1 MLLLLLRFWRCKATE
16 SSHLVFGWRWAR
28 WRTRLPGRNPDEALE
43 QVAGSGV
50 QATTAVVDARP
61 AEGLLAL
68 ADEHHRSPV
77 PVLVVRVP
85 DA

>member
-1 MLLLLLRFWRCKATE
+1 MIAFAYEPLATGTEMSDHRHALEERGKALT
-16 SSHLVFGWRWAR
+16 
-28 WRTRLPGRNPDEALE
+28 DEALE
-43 QVAGSGV
+43 QVAGSGI
-50 QATTAVVDARP
+50 QTTTAVVDARP

-77 PVLVVRVP
+77 PVLVVLVP